1 MQLRGWIAR
10 VSVVLG
16 IFRMTNSV
24 FRSQPPLARVT
35 AHALN
40 VGDRINTSGFEKDA
54 LSAVPLAVRAGQDG
68 VAVLFRYGAV
78 VFLNMSAEEE
88 AAFLERLSPRIGGRL
103 VPASQSSHAG
113 SATPFSELW
122 KAKGTSKLTM
132 REPLID
138 LKSLKGI
145 RRLWRRDF
153 RSAVLGPPE
162 EETAIVEL
170 LGENEDQVAS
180 GGPIH
185 VRDMSIARLLVVS
198 DVLAKS
204 VVLAHDEREVAKVFE
219 TIEPFVR
226 ELATSGKFF
235 RNRRGIL
242 KLIGEA
248 LLVQHNVSGRVAITD
263 KPDALWDRPDL
274 ERLYARLEDEYELI
288 GRVETLNR
296 KLEVVADTADTL
308 ADIIDTRRSLR
319 LEIVI
324 VILIA
329 FEIVIGI
336 SQIFAARGGH

>member
-1 MQLRGWIAR
+1 MKDSA
-10 VSVVLG
+10 
-16 IFRMTNSV
+16 FRKL
-24 FRSQPPLARVT
+24 PPLTRVT

-40 VGDRINTSGFEKDA
+40 VGERINTAGFEKDA
-54 LSAVPLAVRAGQDG
+54 LSAVPLALRAGADG

-88 AAFLERLSPRIGGRL
+88 TAFLERLSPRIGGRL
-103 VPASQSSHAG
+103 
-113 SATPFSELW
+113 T
-122 KAKGTSKLTM
+122 
-132 REPLID
+132 
-138 LKSLKGI
+138 
-145 RRLWRRDF
+145 
-153 RSAVLGPPE
+153 PPE

-226 ELATSGKFF
+226 ELATSGKFS
-235 RNRRGIL
+235 RNRRGLL

-319 LEIVI
+319 LEII
-324 VILIA
+324 VVLLIG

-336 SQIFAARGGH
+336 SQIVATRGGH

>member
-1 MQLRGWIAR
+1 MK
-10 VSVVLG
+10 
-16 IFRMTNSV
+16 NSA

-40 VGDRINTSGFEKDA
+40 LGDRINTSGFEKDA
-54 LSAVPLAVRAGQDG
+54 LSAVPLALRVGQDG
-68 VAVLFRYGAV
+68 IAVLFRYGVV

-88 AAFLERLSPRIGGRL
+88 AAFLERLGSRIGGRP
-103 VPASQSSHAG
+103 VPAFQSSYAG

-122 KAKGTSKLTM
+122 KAKGTGKLAM
-132 REPLID
+132 REPLFD

-145 RRLWRRDF
+145 RRLWRRNF
-153 RSAVLGPPE
+153 RSAVLDPPE
-162 EETAIVEL
+162 EEAATVEL
-170 LGENEDQVAS
+170 LGESEDQVAA

-198 DVLAKS
+198 DALAKS

-226 ELATSGKFF
+226 ELATAGKFF
-235 RNRRGIL
+235 RNRRDIL

-248 LLVQHNVSGRVAITD
+248 LLVQHNVSGRVAIAD

-274 ERLYARLEDEYELI
+274 ERLYARLEDEYELNA
-288 GRVETLNR
+288 RVETLNR
-296 KLEVVADTADTL
+296 KLEVVAETADTL

-319 LEIVI
+319 LEII
-324 VILIA
+324 VVLLIA
-329 FEIVIGI
+329 FEIVIGFY
-336 SQIFAARGGH
+336 QILAARGGH